1 MTWRSR
7 LLSHWVK
14 MKTADAR
21 VVSVWMQE
29 TLFQTMQIYSVITK
43 VSITRRVHH
52 TQCLVV
58 HVRSWYELMLCT
70 FPNKLLV
77 LSIVHFPF
85 ISANLPSPVLGF
97 LPLEVACACLALP
110 TLPRKICRQIS
121 SSTQWHIQEV
131 LRVLE
136 HPLKLRDTLRSY
148 SDI

>member
-1 MTWRSR
+1 MLGESIVVYYDFLIFSISLRSI
-7 LLSHWVK
+7 
-14 MKTADAR
+14 
-21 VVSVWMQE
+21 VSVWMPE
-29 TLFQTMQIYSVITK
+29 TSFQTMQIYSVITK
-43 VSITRRVHH
+43 VSITRRVHR

-58 HVRSWYELMLCT
+58 HVRSWYELTLCT

-97 LPLEVACACLALP
+97 LPLEVACACLTLP

-121 SSTQWHIQEV
+121 SSTQWHIQGV

-136 HPLKLRDTLRSY
+136 HPTKAQ
-148 SDI
+148 IH